1 MMMFDGISCKHQETY
16 DGRVCVLKEFNLHDD
31 KETTLFR
38 NEVKRL
44 RALQHA
50 CVVSVEATFVCETLV
65 NGTKA
70 TFGFIQMPFYE
81 GGDLARWLTTD
92 EHIRSSMGRIFS
104 FMLTFYCSILQ

>member
-1 MMMFDGISCKHQETY
+1 MLMILMCLANYQATY

-50 CVVSVEATFVCETLV
+50 CVVSVETTFVCETMFQ
-65 NGTKA
+65 GAKA
-70 TFGFIQMPFYE
+70 VLGYIQIPFYE

>member
-1 MMMFDGISCKHQETY
+1 MIFLANSQATY

-50 CVVSVEATFVCETLV
+50 CVVSVEATFISETV
-65 NGTKA
+65 IRGIKNVQGC
-70 TFGFIQMPFYE
+70 IQLPFYE

-92 EHIRSSMGRIFS
+92 EHIRSSMGRILFLS
-104 FMLTFYCSILQ
+104 C